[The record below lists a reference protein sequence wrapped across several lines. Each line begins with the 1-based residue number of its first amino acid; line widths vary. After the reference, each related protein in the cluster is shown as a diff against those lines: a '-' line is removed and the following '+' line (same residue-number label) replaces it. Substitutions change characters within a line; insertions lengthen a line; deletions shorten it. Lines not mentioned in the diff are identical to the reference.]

1 MSGRRRNGPPT
12 GREIEDE
19 MDAMLDGMEEFE
31 REVYAPVGAIRPT
44 KLRYTHEA
52 MIDMIIAE
60 PGISQNKL
68 AAIFGYT
75 TGWLSTVMGSDA
87 FKAKLAERRGELV
100 DPVLKLSIDERF
112 RGMVEKSL
120 EVLQEKLSQPAL
132 QVPDQLALRAAELGA
147 KALGMGGNQAT
158 VIVPVQQD
166 HLEGLA
172 GRLLALQSRVSQGNR
187 TEREVEGMVVE
198 CTPARPAQ
206 GELAL

>member
-1 MSGRRRNGPPT
+1 
-12 GREIEDE
+12 
-19 MDAMLDGMEEFE
+19 MDAMLDEITGLGPE
-31 REVYAPVGAIRPT
+31 ASPPVGAIRPT

-60 PGISQNKL
+60 PGISQGKL

-75 TGWLSTVMGSDA
+75 QGWLSTVMGSDA
-87 FKAKLAERRGELV
+87 FKAKLEERRAELI
-100 DPVLKLSIDERF
+100 DPVLRLSLDERF

-132 QVPDQLALRAAELGA
+132 QVPDQLALRAMELGA

-158 VIVPVQQD
+158 VIVPVPQD

-172 GRLLALQSRVSQGNR
+172 GRLLALQSRVSQGLG
-187 TEREVEGMVVE
+187 TERVVEGMVVE
-198 CTPARPAQ
+198 CSPARPAQ
-206 GELAL
+206 GEASL

>member
-1 MSGRRRNGPPT
+1 
-12 GREIEDE
+12 

-31 REVYAPVGAIRPT
+31 REVSAPVGAIRPT

-100 DPVLKLSIDERF
+100 DPVLKLSLDERF

-147 KALGMGGNQAT
+147 KALGMGVGQAT